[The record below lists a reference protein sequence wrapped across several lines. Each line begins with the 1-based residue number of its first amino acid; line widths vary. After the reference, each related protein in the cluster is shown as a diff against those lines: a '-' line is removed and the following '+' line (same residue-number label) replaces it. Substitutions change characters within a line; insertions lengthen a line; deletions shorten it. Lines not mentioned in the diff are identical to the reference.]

1 MLIKEEIGNLVTL
14 KKNSSPLYRKRLNT
28 LLKKHTHS
36 NEFFLLFDK
45 AISEKA
51 FDIAELVLRL
61 EPNRVVRDDIL
72 IKYISLDGHNNQG
85 QTYFCPETVN
95 FLDKVFWPAYQQKFP
110 EHASRLTSILQ
121 LYSFHDKYKAQNYI
135 ELVNNIHTTYPDVHI
150 PYGSFFR
157 IINNTRDEF
166 ILIELLNHD
175 KYGLFTDTLKRTGRI
190 ENFLSDKIPNTDNP
204 DVLPVINELKSA
216 LITLLKAGFFDE
228 EKLNEYNNKYLLCYL
243 FSIHLSQQLEK
254 FDIHNDSNYLLLLS
268 KLSGQ
273 YSKALFYLYPD
284 FSLNKESHVDLFIQ
298 HINLLFLC
306 KTYSD
311 SLKHFL
317 NNIIKFNDFDFLK
330 MLFDSHLCI
339 YKLSIPFREVV
350 RNDMKDKKSLFF
362 IFSQAL
368 DNYELMCVDKEKCIL
383 NKSTQSVS
391 LQSRDKS
398 RI

>member
-1 MLIKEEIGNLVTL
+1 MLIKEEIENLFTL
-14 KKNSSPLYRKRLNT
+14 KKSSSPLYRKRLNS

-51 FDIAELVLRL
+51 FDIAELVLRM

-72 IKYISLDGHNNQG
+72 IKYISFDGHNNQG
-85 QTYFCPETVN
+85 KTYFCPETVN
-95 FLDKVFWPAYQQKFP
+95 FLDKVFWPAYNQKFP
-110 EHASRLTSILQ
+110 EDASRLTSILQ
-121 LYSFHDKYKAQNYI
+121 LYSFNDKYKAQNYI
-135 ELVNNIHTTYPDVHI
+135 ELVNNINTIYPDVHI
-150 PYGSFFR
+150 PYGIFFR

-190 ENFLSDKIPNTDNP
+190 ENFLSEKIPDTDNP
-204 DVLPVINELKSA
+204 DLLPVINELKSA
-216 LITLLKAGFFDE
+216 LITLSKVGFFDE
-228 EKLNEYNNKYLLCYL
+228 EEPDEYNNKYLLCYL
-243 FSIHLSQQLEK
+243 FSLHLSQQLEK
-254 FDIHNDSNYLLLLS
+254 FDINNDSNYLLLLD
-268 KLSGQ
+268 KLSVK

-284 FSLNKESHVDLFIQ
+284 FSLNEESHFDLFIQ
-298 HINLLFLC
+298 HINVLFLC
-306 KTYSD
+306 HTNTE

-317 NNIIKFNDFDFLK
+317 NKMIKFNDFDFLK
-330 MLFDSHLCI
+330 MLFNSHLCS
-339 YKLSIPFREVV
+339 YQLSIPFIEVV
-350 RNDMKDKKSLFF
+350 RNDMTDKKSLFF

-383 NKSTQSVS
+383 NKSMKSVP